1 MRINTD
7 RVLAVSAMLVGLGSL
22 FIIVYQT
29 ILLREQQS
37 ASALPYLML
46 GMQTNSERTYL
57 FARNTGVG
65 PALIDD
71 VVVRYQG
78 RELRQDP
85 YDFVLEVRPD
95 VASAGLRLGVD
106 KLIPG
111 RLVPAGEW
119 INMFGAD
126 GDTGRVMETTLL
138 GLFDIGEVP
147 QSWYDNTGVP
157 KSGPDKAIIEVT
169 YRSVY
174 GERWRVS
181 SDSVVPRPL

>member
-1 MRINTD
+1 MS
-7 RVLAVSAMLVGLGSL
+7 LSAILIGVGSL

-29 ILLREQQS
+29 MLLREQQA

-65 PALIDD
+65 PALIED

-78 RELRQDP
+78 GERRLDP
-85 YDFVLEVRPD
+85 YDFVLEVRPEIM
-95 VASAGLRLGVD
+95 SAGLAVGVD

-119 INMFGAD
+119 VNMFGAD

-138 GLFDIGEVP
+138 RLFDIGEVP
-147 QSWYDNTGVP
+147 QTWYDNTGVP

-174 GERWRVS
+174 GDRWRVT
-181 SDSVVPRPL
+181 SDSIVPQPL

>member
-1 MRINTD
+1 MRLNTD
-7 RVLAVSAMLVGLGSL
+7 RVLSVTAMLVGVGTL
-22 FIIVYQT
+22 FIVVYQT
-29 ILLREQQS
+29 ALQREQQK

-46 GMQTNSERTYL
+46 GLQVNDERSYL

-65 PALIDD
+65 PALIED

-85 YDFVLEVRPD
+85 YDFLLEVGPET
-95 VASAGLRLGVD
+95 VQNEGLSVD

-119 INMFGAD
+119 VNMLGAEGD
-126 GDTGRVMETTLL
+126 GQQMAGTLL
-138 GLFDIGEVP
+138 DLFDIGEVP
-147 QSWYDNTGVP
+147 QSWYELRGVP
-157 KSGPDKAIIEVT
+157 KSGPDKAIIDIT

-174 GERWRVS
+174 GDRWRVT
-181 SDSVVPRPL
+181 SDSVVPQPF